1 MGRVLMQY
9 QAVNGFYLRA
19 GQTGRSQPGHL
30 AAHSIMPGTGGNRSF
45 FDNEEVV
52 ACEKVSRSRCKR
64 EQISS
69 HKIPVEEQPS
79 VFIRQ
84 AQSANAI
91 RSEVEGLY
99 INHFNKPDFR
109 NVTINE
115 Q

>member
-1 MGRVLMQY
+1 MDSLLEEGRRELD
-9 QAVNGFYLRA
+9 L
-19 GQTGRSQPGHL
+19 
-30 AAHSIMPGTGGNRSF
+30 
-45 FDNEEVV
+45 E
-52 ACEKVSRSRCKR
+52 KR
-64 EQISS
+64 EQIYQEID
-69 HKIPVEEQPS
+69 KILVEEQPS